1 VREIKSLEHD
11 MQQDLSFFKAYDIRG
26 TVPEQLNEEMAYAIG
41 RAYAS
46 FLKPTT
52 VVVGHDIRL
61 SSPSLAQALTKGLL
75 DSGVNVTHIGQCGTE
90 EVYFSV
96 FDMQV
101 DGGICVTAS
110 HNPANYNGMKFVG
123 KDSRP
128 IGSTSGLDNIKELLV
143 SKQFT
148 PFSPTGKLT
157 TVDRKA
163 QYVQH
168 LLRYVD
174 HSQLKPLKL
183 VVNPGNGG
191 AGAIVDA
198 LAPHLPF
205 LFEKV
210 HFAADGHFPN
220 GVPNP
225 LLPENRTVTH
235 DTVLASNADFGIA
248 WDGDFDRCFFFDEKG
263 QFIEG
268 YYLVSL
274 LAKAELAKHPG
285 GKIVF
290 DPRLYWATEETVKA
304 NGGKAVVSQSGHAF
318 IKQKM
323 REEDAVYGGEMSAHH
338 YFKDF
343 AYCDNGTIP
352 WLLVAEI
359 VSKAGKPLSAL
370 VADLQQRFP
379 CSGEINLK
387 VADSQAAIKA
397 IENHYRAKAQAIE
410 KIDGLGMTFDT
421 WRFNVRQSNTE
432 PLLRVN
438 VETRM
443 NKTLLAEKTDALL
456 CYIKNL
462 AAQNNLT

>member
-1 VREIKSLEHD
+1 

-26 TVPEQLNEEMAYAIG
+26 TVPEQLNEEMAYNIG
-41 RAYAS
+41 RAYATY
-46 FLKPTT
+46 LKPTT

-61 SSPSLAQALTKGLL
+61 SSPALAQALSKGLL
-75 DSGVNVTHIGQCGTE
+75 DSGVNVTHLGECGTE

-101 DGGICVTAS
+101 DGGICITAS

-128 IGSTSGLDNIKELLV
+128 IGSTSGLNDIKQLLITR
-143 SKQFT
+143 QFC
-148 PFSPTGKLT
+148 PISAAGKLT
-157 TVDRKA
+157 SADRKT

-168 LLRYVD
+168 LLGYVD
-174 HSQLKPLKL
+174 QSQLKPLKL

-205 LFEKV
+205 IFEKV
-210 HFAADGHFPN
+210 HFAADGHFPH

-235 DTVLASNADFGIA
+235 HTVLASKADFGIA

-274 LAKAELAKHPG
+274 LAKAELAKYPG

-304 NGGKAVVSQSGHAF
+304 SGGKTIVSQSGHAF

-338 YFKDF
+338 YFRDF
-343 AYCDNGTIP
+343 SYCDNGTIP

-359 VSKAGKPLSAL
+359 VSKAGKPLSTL

-387 VADSQAAIKA
+387 VADSQTAIKA
-397 IENHYRAKAQAIE
+397 IEHHYGAEALAIE

-438 VETRM
+438 VETRAS
-443 NKTLLAEKTDALL
+443 KALLASKTHDLL
-456 CYIKNL
+456 SYIANFS
-462 AAQNNLT
+462 A